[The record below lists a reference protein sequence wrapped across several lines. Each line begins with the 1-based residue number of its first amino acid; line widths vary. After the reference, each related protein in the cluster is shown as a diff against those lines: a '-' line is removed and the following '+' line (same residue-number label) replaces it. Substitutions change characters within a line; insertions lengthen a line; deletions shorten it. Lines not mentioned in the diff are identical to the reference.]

1 MTEIPRQKFLS
12 GLVVGPTTQLSVFCT
27 VAGLV
32 VVTHSYCEHLFC
44 LFNWQ
49 TWQSESRIT
58 ILRNRR
64 NATALT

>member
-12 GLVVGPTTQLSVFCT
+12 GVVVGPTTQLTVFCT

-32 VVTHSYCEHLFC
+32 AVTHSYCEHLFS

-49 TWQSESRIT
+49 TWQC
-58 ILRNRR
+58 
-64 NATALT
+64 

>member
-12 GLVVGPTTQLSVFCT
+12 GVVVGPTTQLTVFCT

-32 VVTHSYCEHLFC
+32 AVTHSYCSTGKHG
-44 LFNWQ
+44 
-49 TWQSESRIT
+49 SAESRIT

-64 NATALT
+64 NPTALF